1 MFYFLFFTQYYFQNF
16 WKKIFGIFCQKL
28 GKFHRDYFAN
38 QYPDGYESVDSVR
51 LTVLTYVW
59 SVRLTNKKSCRDI
72 FPYSHTRIQM

>member
-16 WKKIFGIFCQKL
+16 LEKDFGIFSKKL

-38 QYPDGYESVDSVR
+38 QYPDDSESVNSVR
-51 LTVLTYVW
+51 LTYVW
-59 SVRLTNKKSCRDI
+59 SARLTNKKSCRDI